1 MHEKT
6 VQKNLE
12 ALCFGCMRSLV
23 RQKVSECVCVCPKE
37 FLNTVGILDPTLEV
51 PLDHSSF
58 HLCCPYSGEVLR
70 IGSLQDCYCAW
81 I

>member
-1 MHEKT
+1 M
-6 VQKNLE
+6 
-12 ALCFGCMRSLV
+12 
-23 RQKVSECVCVCPKE
+23 CVCVCPKE

-70 IGSLQDCYCAW
+70 IGSLQDCLVASYGSLLSS
-81 I
+81 IIRGI